1 MSERDVA
8 VVHARVHVIKRFTSC
23 SEWEG
28 HGQGRRRDVE
38 TEEGGVD
45 PGGKLDPIEC
55 EKGDRRKA
63 FRMIEN

>member
-28 HGQGRRRDVE
+28 GRDDVE
-38 TEEGGVD
+38 TSRQKKAVLIQVENSIRSSVKRGTD
-45 PGGKLDPIEC
+45 GKLL
-55 EKGDRRKA
+55 G
-63 FRMIEN
+63 

>member
-1 MSERDVA
+1 MLQLFTPE
-8 VVHARVHVIKRFTSC
+8 FTS
-23 SEWEG
+23 SKG
-28 HGQGRRRDVE
+28 LRAAVSGRQGRRRDVE

-63 FRMIEN
+63 FRVIEN